1 MKIVVTGGCG
11 FIGSHIVDELVNS
24 GYDVIVIDNKS
35 ANNDVFY
42 YNDKAVYFDCDIN
55 DYDRVVSLTTGVDC
69 IFHLAAE
76 SRIGPCIENPILAT
90 KTNVLGTCNLLQAAK
105 LNGVSRFIYSSTS
118 SAYGNNNSSPQVETM
133 NIDCLNP
140 YSVTKVAGEALCKMY
155 YDLYKLPTITFRYFN
170 VYGDR
175 QPTKGQYA
183 PVIGIFLRQL
193 KANQPLTIV
202 GDGSQRRDFVNVRD
216 IVSANVLAMN
226 TTDNNCFGKV
236 FNIGSGVNFSVKEI
250 ADLISINQVYLPA
263 RDGEAKE
270 TLANIML
277 ANRLLKFEPKHNVA
291 EWILKK
297 VVDERIK
304 CGKMII
310 VR

>member
-1 MKIVVTGGCG
+1 M
-11 FIGSHIVDELVNS
+11 
-24 GYDVIVIDNKS
+24 
-35 ANNDVFY
+35 
-42 YNDKAVYFDCDIN
+42 
-55 DYDRVVSLTTGVDC
+55 
-69 IFHLAAE
+69 
-76 SRIGPCIENPILAT
+76 
-90 KTNVLGTCNLLQAAK
+90 
-105 LNGVSRFIYSSTS
+105 
-118 SAYGNNNSSPQVETM
+118 
-133 NIDCLNP
+133 
-140 YSVTKVAGEALCKMY
+140 
-155 YDLYKLPTITFRYFN
+155 
-170 VYGDR
+170 
-175 QPTKGQYA
+175 
-183 PVIGIFLRQL
+183 IGIFLRQL

-263 RDGEAKE
+263 REGEAKE

-277 ANRLLKFEPKHNVA
+277 ANQLLKFEPKHNVA